1 MCLCFYTSLRSINL
15 NLMKLNF
22 FIYNN
27 YYLWNIAQNIVFN
40 TRITKIVKMTTLI
53 AFIYHYYKVYFC
65 LSLSSLV
72 NLALSSA
79 MSAFSQ
85 CTFNFNFCCNFLFS
99 IIIL

>member
-65 LSLSSLV
+65 LSLPSLV
-72 NLALSSA
+72 ISVKHLWTDFFPLVT
-79 MSAFSQ
+79 
-85 CTFNFNFCCNFLFS
+85 CLR
-99 IIIL
+99 